1 MRKLNNNQT
10 PINKMQTMTKNQ
22 RLKTKIKICGITNL
36 EDALLASSLGVDA
49 LGFVFTK
56 SKRRITAVDASQI
69 IDELPQSVL
78 KIGVFVNE
86 EEQRVREIL
95 QVCRLN
101 MIQFHGDESPEYI
114 LKFREEVIKSFR
126 IKNGNSLKNIPKYK
140 TIAYLLDAYS
150 QEGYGGTG
158 ETFNWDLAVK
168 AKKFGRIILAGGLT
182 PDNVVEAI
190 KKVQPYGV
198 DVSSGVESYPGKKDP
213 KKLEEFVKRVRES

>member
-1 MRKLNNNQT
+1 
-10 PINKMQTMTKNQ
+10 MTKNQ

>member
-1 MRKLNNNQT
+1 MV
-10 PINKMQTMTKNQ
+10 
-22 RLKTKIKICGITNL
+22 KIKICGITNI
-36 EDALLASSLGVDA
+36 EDALFAISLGVDA
-49 LGFVFTK
+49 VGFVFAE
-56 SKRRITAVDASQI
+56 SRRRITAVDASQI

-101 MIQFHGDESPEYI
+101 MIQFHGDESPKYI

-126 IKNGNSLKNIPKYK
+126 IENENSLKNIPKYK
-140 TIAYLLDAYS
+140 AIAYLLDTYS

-168 AKKFGRIILAGGLT
+168 AKKFGPIILAGGLT

-190 KKVQPYGV
+190 NQVQPYGV

-213 KKLEEFVKRVRES
+213 KKLEKFVKRVRGISTDSGV